1 MLPSLAKTSRTV
13 PPRVATMSFCIFMA
27 SSTTTTSPRRTLSP
41 GATLTLT
48 TMPCM
53 GAWIAPLPPAA
64 LAADGA
70 ATAARGAPAASP
82 GTPSARIRTRYG
94 SPSTSTVNS
103 APAGRGHRWITH
115 FLANL
120 DQLMHQPVIAI
131 DGLALAEIANHDGQ
145 HRGRQLVL
153 ENVDVVAKG
162 DRILEL
168 EILIVDLVEV
178 PAGLADQCQIEAGVI
193 RPVVQAGDHRLGGRL
208 RRAPG
213 ER

>member
-103 APAGRGHRWITH
+103 RAAGG
-115 FLANL
+115 
-120 DQLMHQPVIAI
+120 
-131 DGLALAEIANHDGQ
+131 G
-145 HRGRQLVL
+145 
-153 ENVDVVAKG
+153 VAG
-162 DRILEL
+162 GSDAATG
-168 EILIVDLVEV
+168 
-178 PAGLADQCQIEAGVI
+178 AGAATDSTGVAGGSDAATG
-193 RPVVQAGDHRLGGRL
+193 AGAGTDSTGWVG
-208 RRAPG
+208 
-213 ER
+213 

>member
-1 MLPSLAKTSRTV
+1 E
-13 PPRVATMSFCIFMA
+13 RVGQRLV
-27 SSTTTTSPRRTLSP
+27 RRDSV
-41 GATLTLT
+41 
-48 TMPCM
+48 
-53 GAWIAPLPPAA
+53 
-64 LAADGA
+64 D
-70 ATAARGAPAASP
+70 
-82 GTPSARIRTRYG
+82 
-94 SPSTSTVNS
+94 
-103 APAGRGHRWITH
+103 GRGHRWITH

-145 HRGRQLVL
+145 YRGRQLVL

-208 RRAPG
+208 RGAPG
-213 ER
+213 ERSEEHTSELQSLAYL